1 MTADWPWR
9 WCAVRRTASLDG
21 FAYNKYGW
29 RGAHGWPGFAA
40 GDDPSGRDDLKA
52 KDEVRRRV
60 CTIKRDEC
68 FAAAVDPEG
77 GTTLASEV
85 FKHIAFR
92 EVKCGDCGKFPPPS
106 LLLFTQK
113 RGDGR

>member
-1 MTADWPWR
+1 MISVRSFFLSFSILPPTADPSP
-9 WCAVRRTASLDG
+9 ATRRTASLDG

-60 CTIKRDEC
+60 CTIKRD
-68 FAAAVDPEG
+68 
-77 GTTLASEV
+77 
-85 FKHIAFR
+85 
-92 EVKCGDCGKFPPPS
+92 
-106 LLLFTQK
+106 
-113 RGDGR
+113 